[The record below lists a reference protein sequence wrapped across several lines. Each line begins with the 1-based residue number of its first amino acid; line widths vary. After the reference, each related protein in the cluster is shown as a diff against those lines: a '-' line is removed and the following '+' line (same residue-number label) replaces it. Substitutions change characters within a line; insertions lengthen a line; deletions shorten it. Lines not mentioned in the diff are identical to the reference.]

1 MALDISTGISECDA
15 TREHSYLLQ
24 TPSFIQIANSSVIHG
39 EFKKLEEG
47 SDIKYII
54 PVLQYLP
61 LLHLQSDQ
69 THAIRLKAE

>member
-15 TREHSYLLQ
+15 TRERSYLLQ
-24 TPSFIQIANSSVIHG
+24 TPSLSQIANSSVIHG

-54 PVLQYLP
+54 PGYLP

-69 THAIRLKAE
+69 THALRLKAE

>member
-1 MALDISTGISECDA
+1 MLHC
-15 TREHSYLLQ
+15 EHSYLLQ

-54 PVLQYLP
+54 PGYLP

-69 THAIRLKAE
+69 THALRLKAE